1 MSEVD
6 APTAFTRGCRVRA
19 SLPVV
24 RSTNQTKDRSL
35 GVLYLQYGD
44 ETKQIRMP
52 NEITSIDTIR
62 ALFVSAFPQQLNMKM
77 LESPS
82 VAVYVKD
89 DMRNMYYELT
99 DVRNITDHSCLKVYH
114 KDPAQAFSHGP
125 RPANGDARMHSD
137 MAHAARDGQHPLRH
151 PPLGPPSHPS
161 LQGALPPTPHSMP
174 PSPSR
179 IPFGPRQN
187 SAPGSATI
195 PRDRM
200 SNVNPSARS
209 ISPCPS
215 AILERRDVKPDQDLG
230 GKSHTLTRGNEGLY
244 ADPYLLQEGRIS
256 MAAGHGPHGSPGL
269 DGPEHGMGGFHRA
282 SIRSTSSYGG
292 PSPTDSV
299 DHSPL
304 YRQKSRNSQ
313 LPTLGSKT
321 PPPSPHRMT
330 EVRMIDIHSLP
341 PHAVPPHTTPDRKS
355 VV

>member
-1 MSEVD
+1 
-6 APTAFTRGCRVRA
+6 
-19 SLPVV
+19 
-24 RSTNQTKDRSL
+24 
-35 GVLYLQYGD
+35 
-44 ETKQIRMP
+44 
-52 NEITSIDTIR
+52 
-62 ALFVSAFPQQLNMKM
+62 
-77 LESPS
+77 
-82 VAVYVKD
+82 
-89 DMRNMYYELT
+89 
-99 DVRNITDHSCLKVYH
+99 
-114 KDPAQAFSHGP
+114 
-125 RPANGDARMHSD
+125 MHSE
-137 MAHAARDGQHPLRH
+137 MAHASRDGQHPLRH
-151 PPLGPPSHPS
+151 PPMGPPSHPS

-195 PRDRM
+195 PRDRI
-200 SNVNPSARS
+200 SNANPAARS

-269 DGPEHGMGGFHRA
+269 DGPEHSMGGFHRA

-292 PSPTDSV
+292 PSPTDSL

-330 EVRMIDIHSLP
+330 EVRMIDIHNIP
-341 PHAVPPHTTPDRKS
+341 PHAVPPHTAPPHAVSLERGSPVRQSFRKEEVAATKPRNSMGSPVVPDPQGHSQGPPPAPRDQETR
-355 VV
+355 